1 MRRREFLG
9 FVGGAAAAWPLAAQ
23 AQQVMP
29 VIGFLHSGAAN
40 ALAQPVAAFHRGLG
54 EQGYEAGRNVAIEYR
69 WADDH
74 YDRLP
79 ALAAELA
86 QRQVNLI
93 VAPGSTPAALAVK
106 AATST
111 IPVVFGIG
119 NDPVRLGL
127 VASLNQ
133 PGGNITGINF
143 LLNALEGKKLALLH
157 ELVPA
162 AKTIGVLL
170 NAANPIVDVQLRD
183 VEEAAAALKLQVL
196 ALRVGGESDI
206 DATFATL
213 VERRVGALI
222 VTADPSFTSRRERL
236 IAFADREK
244 IPAVYHLRE
253 FPAAGGLVSYGTSLS
268 EAFSQVGVYAGR
280 ILKGTKPAELPVV
293 QSIKFELV
301 FNQKT
306 AKTLGLEIP
315 PKLLFTADE
324 VIE

>member
-1 MRRREFLG
+1 
-9 FVGGAAAAWPLAAQ
+9 
-23 AQQVMP
+23 
-29 VIGFLHSGAAN
+29 
-40 ALAQPVAAFHRGLG
+40 
-54 EQGYEAGRNVAIEYR
+54 
-69 WADDH
+69 
-74 YDRLP
+74 
-79 ALAAELA
+79 
-86 QRQVNLI
+86 LI

-253 FPAAGGLVSYGTSLS
+253 FPAAGGLASYGTSLS

-293 QSIKFELV
+293 QSTKFELV

>member
-1 MRRREFLG
+1 
-9 FVGGAAAAWPLAAQ
+9 
-23 AQQVMP
+23 
-29 VIGFLHSGAAN
+29 
-40 ALAQPVAAFHRGLG
+40 
-54 EQGYEAGRNVAIEYR
+54 
-69 WADDH
+69 
-74 YDRLP
+74 
-79 ALAAELA
+79 
-86 QRQVNLI
+86 
-93 VAPGSTPAALAVK
+93 
-106 AATST
+106 
-111 IPVVFGIG
+111 
-119 NDPVRLGL
+119 
-127 VASLNQ
+127 
-133 PGGNITGINF
+133 
-143 LLNALEGKKLALLH
+143 
-157 ELVPA
+157 LVPA

-253 FPAAGGLVSYGTSLS
+253 FPAAGGLASYGTSLS

-293 QSIKFELV
+293 QSTKFELV